1 MHKVAKEVI
10 ENQSCLVLN
19 EVLAEVV
26 YVLSGHYETPRADVS
41 SALEVLMR
49 EENLTMHMSKSI
61 IFEAFRLYASSSL
74 DYVDCYLCAMK
85 KKYTI
90 ATFDKKLNKCI
101 NQ

>member
-1 MHKVAKEVI
+1 MSICH
-10 ENQSCLVLN
+10 
-19 EVLAEVV
+19 
-26 YVLSGHYETPRADVS
+26 VS
-41 SALEVLMR
+41 
-49 EENLTMHMSKSI
+49 NY
-61 IFEAFRLYASSSL
+61 FEAFRLYASSSL